1 MPVVPDVQRM
11 ENAEVI
17 PRHCRPSVGA
27 CMNDPMSPTKL
38 GFGILWPAF
47 WTGLPIKL
55 ALAVLFLAFG
65 IVQLETSIA
74 STFLLL
80 LASPVTVL
88 AVPTITLGL
97 GAHIGEGAGIILLF
111 LLAIP
116 IDVWALRLVG
126 RTFFL
131 ERCRR
136 EPPAALGLTLW
147 WKCAL
152 VGAIYLPI
160 LWFVEGAVTDAAISA
175 AHALF
180 DGGGLEGTPVAERIS
195 IELILWGS
203 VSTAA
208 LAWMLIIGLS
218 LVGRMI
224 RGTVQMAR
232 HASENY
238 EGLIARWDLMRVP
251 ADQGLLLTI
260 LSSVAVALSIL
271 FWSSLPQF
279 TPHPHE
285 CCRKVEVKAEPE
297 IKPLETI
304 KKNENLIAQLA
315 ARVEFLIEQQAAAD
329 LEKEKNKPKG
339 EGGDAAMN
347 DSETTGSAAP
357 AAMKP

>member
-1 MPVVPDVQRM
+1 
-11 ENAEVI
+11 
-17 PRHCRPSVGA
+17 
-27 CMNDPMSPTKL
+27 MNDPMSPTKL

-65 IVQLETSIA
+65 IVDFEARIA
-74 STFLLL
+74 LAFMML
-80 LASPVTVL
+80 LASPVTVFAL
-88 AVPTITLGL
+88 PTITLGL
-97 GAHIGEGAGIILLF
+97 GSHIGEGVGIVLLF

-116 IDVWALRLVG
+116 IDIWALGVVG

-136 EPPAALGLTLW
+136 EPPAGLGLTLW

-152 VGAIYLPI
+152 VGAIFLPI
-160 LWFVEGAVTDAAISA
+160 LWVIEGAIFDAASSA
-175 AHALF
+175 AHSLF
-180 DGGGLEGTPVAERIS
+180 EDGFLEGTPVAERIS
-195 IELILWGS
+195 IELTLWGT
-203 VSTAA
+203 VATGA
-208 LAWMLIIGLS
+208 LSWLLIIGLS

-251 ADQGLLLTI
+251 TDQGLLLTVV
-260 LSSVAVALSIL
+260 SCVAVVLSIL
-271 FWSSLPQF
+271 FWASLPQF

-285 CCRKVEVKAEPE
+285 CCKKIEVKAEPE
-297 IKPLETI
+297 MNPIETLN
-304 KKNENLIAQLA
+304 KDENLIAQLA
-315 ARVEFLIEQQAAAD
+315 ARVEFLIEQQAAAN
-329 LEKEKNKPKG
+329 LEKEKNKPRG
-339 EGGDAAMN
+339 EAGEATMN
-347 DSETTGSAAP
+347 APEKTGPAAP